1 MLLCST
7 NRGKLIEKFKGEKM
21 IHRFVIDF
29 LKEER
34 REIEKKLKHYIQ
46 TKEAS
51 EKLRERIVEINR
63 AIFILLKDARNK

>member
-1 MLLCST
+1 
-7 NRGKLIEKFKGEKM
+7 M